1 MLLFGYYKKRKMIG
15 RKKTELEEIFDNLK
29 ELVIYKDDKYNG
41 AADSPLNIF
50 TGKHKYGYRIDDK
63 LKRIQTSPEL
73 RKNDIVDLIGYIAL
87 ILRDKEW
94 TNFDDLKD

>member
-1 MLLFGYYKKRKMIG
+1 MLE

-29 ELVIYKDDKYNG
+29 ELVLYKDAKYNG

-73 RKNDIVDLIGYIAL
+73 RKNDIVDLIGYAVL
-87 ILRDKEW
+87 ILRDKKW
-94 TNFDDLKD
+94 TDFDDLKD